1 MRPVGRLRWMQA
13 TRRHVALSAGL
24 IALFTPA
31 ARAQDSSRTAHSANA
46 HPDQRYRYRILG
58 TFDDAT
64 GDPLPG
70 VEVTDLVTGSSART
84 TETGTVSLLFLPDG
98 GSLVRLRKLG
108 YETQTFLVTI
118 APADTV
124 PLTVTLHAALQL
136 PAVVVNDKAPVFGS
150 ARLRDA
156 DARMK
161 THSGGYFLDE
171 AALRK
176 SDNSTL
182 ATTILS
188 HVPGLMATTGPHG
201 EMFLVSAR
209 ATCVRA
215 FRCVRPDCYPT
226 VLLDGVQFVDPTQLG
241 SLRLDFS
248 RLSPRDYAII
258 EFYPGGA
265 TMPPGFDSSTC
276 GVLLLWSRER

>member
-1 MRPVGRLRWMQA
+1 MRA
-13 TRRHVALSAGL
+13 TRQRVALCVGL
-24 IALFTPA
+24 IALFETTA
-31 ARAQDSSRTAHSANA
+31 AIAQVPLRTVGAAKATAN
-46 HPDQRYRYRILG
+46 QRYRYRILG
-58 TFDDAT
+58 AFDDAT
-64 GDPLPG
+64 GDPIAD

-98 GSLVRLRKLG
+98 GSLVRLRRLG
-108 YETQTFLVTI
+108 YETQTLLVTI
-118 APADTV
+118 APADTA
-124 PLTVTLHAALQL
+124 PLTVTLHSAAQL
-136 PAVVVNDKAPVFGS
+136 PAVIVNDKAPAFAA

-161 THSGGYFLDE
+161 SHSGGYFLDE
-171 AALRK
+171 AMLRK

-188 HVPGLMATTGPHG
+188 HMPGLMPTTGPHG

-209 ATCVRA
+209 ATCTRA
-215 FRCVRPDCYPT
+215 FSCVRQNCYPK
-226 VLLDGVQFVDPTQLG
+226 VLIDGVQFLDPTQLG

-265 TMPPGFDSSTC
+265 TVPPGFDASTC